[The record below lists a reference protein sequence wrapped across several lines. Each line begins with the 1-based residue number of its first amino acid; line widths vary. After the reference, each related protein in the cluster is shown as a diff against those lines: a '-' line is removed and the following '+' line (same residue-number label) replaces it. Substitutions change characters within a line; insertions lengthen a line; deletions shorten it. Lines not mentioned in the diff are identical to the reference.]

1 MSTDVRIGGLISSP
15 RPLAEVSQ
23 LSSLLEAH
31 MDLSFATP
39 CVSLIIFCLS
49 VHVWHMFSWRSRS
62 RGLPLPPGPR
72 SLPVLGNFFNF
83 PTVRPWIT
91 NLKLASLYGE
101 HVLEYAVGLLSH
113 ISVGSIV
120 HFRVLGQSIIVL
132 NSADAIYELLEKRS
146 ATSSDRLQTPMIEL

>member
-1 MSTDVRIGGLISSP
+1 M
-15 RPLAEVSQ
+15 
-23 LSSLLEAH
+23 LETH
-31 MDLSFATP
+31 MDQSLATT
-39 CVSLIIFCLS
+39 CVSLTILCLS
-49 VHVWHMFSWRSRS
+49 VHVWHMLSWRSRS

-72 SLPVLGNFFNF
+72 TLPVLGNFFNF

-91 NLKLASLYGE
+91 NLKLASIYGE
-101 HVLEYAVGLLSH
+101 YVLEYTVGLLDH
-113 ISVGSIV
+113 ISIGSIV